1 MNIDKVNLVYFS
13 PTHTTQ
19 HILESIAQG
28 MGATTVTHL
37 DLTPPNAQNQMT
49 EIDGE
54 TLTLIGAPVY
64 AGRLP
69 AVAVRRLQRV
79 MGNDT
84 PAVLVVVYGNR
95 AYEDALLELKDMT
108 MARGFT
114 PIAGAAFIGEHSY
127 STAAMPIA
135 PGRPDAEDIAKAVA
149 FGRQIREKWL
159 RTSQEIVPIDVP
171 GAFPYKERKPATEAP
186 PTPTTIDDLCT
197 LCGDCAAAC
206 PTAAITV
213 SDTVI
218 TKAATCIQ
226 CCACTRACPT
236 GARVMEDP
244 RILRTAAW
252 LYENH
257 SARKEPEVLLG
268 ANSENHET

>member
-1 MNIDKVNLVYFS
+1 MNIDAVNLIYFS

-19 HILESIAQG
+19 RILEGIAHGLEVQ
-28 MGATTVTHL
+28 TVTHF
-37 DLTPPNAQNQMT
+37 DLTLPHVPDQIFEMAG
-49 EIDGE
+49 D

-79 MGNDT
+79 MGNET
-84 PAVLVVVYGNR
+84 PAVIVVVYGNR

-108 MARGFT
+108 MARGFI

-135 PGRPDAEDIAKAVA
+135 PGRPDAADMVKAVA
-149 FGRQIREKWL
+149 FGQHIRQL
-159 RTSQEIVPIDVP
+159 LARTPVDSLPPLTVP
-171 GAFPYKERKPATEAP
+171 GNYPYKERRPSTEAP
-186 PTPTTIDDLCT
+186 PTPTTIADLCT
-197 LCGDCAAAC
+197 LCGDCAVVC
-206 PTAAITV
+206 PTAAITIG
-213 SDTVI
+213 DAVI
-218 TKAATCIQ
+218 TKAAACIQ

-257 SARKEPEVLLG
+257 SARKEPEVFLG
-268 ANSENHET
+268 DLA

>member
-1 MNIDKVNLVYFS
+1 MNIDAVNLVYFS
-13 PTHTTQ
+13 PTHTTRRV
-19 HILESIAQG
+19 LESIAQG
-28 MGATTVTHL
+28 MGVQTVRHF
-37 DLTPPNAQNQMT
+37 DMTPPDAPNQMF
-49 EIDGE
+49 EADSD

-79 MGNDT
+79 LGNDT
-84 PAVLVVVYGNR
+84 PAVIVVVYGNR

-108 MARGFT
+108 MARGFI

-135 PGRPDAEDIAKAVA
+135 PGRPDAEDIAQAVA
-149 FGRQIREKWL
+149 FGQQIRETWMETT
-159 RTSQEIVPIDVP
+159 REIIPVDVP
-171 GAFPYKERKPATEAP
+171 GAFPYRERKPAPETP
-186 PTPTTIDDLCT
+186 PTPITIADLCT
-197 LCGDCAAAC
+197 LCGDCAAVC

-213 SDTVI
+213 NDTVI
-218 TKAATCIQ
+218 TKAAVCIQ

-244 RILRTAAW
+244 RVLRTAAW

-257 SARKEPEVLLG
+257 SARQEPQVF
-268 ANSENHET
+268 